1 MSPSV
6 KAGCPFAVDD
16 RGAGMRLSIV
26 IAGLERGFDRRTPKL
41 ETPMLT
47 NVTTMATATVVLE

>member
-16 RGAGMRLSIV
+16 RGAGMKLSIV
-26 IAGLERGFDRRTPKL
+26 MAGLERVRPTDVEAPDTDAHQRDDDSYGG
-41 ETPMLT
+41 
-47 NVTTMATATVVLE
+47 VGA